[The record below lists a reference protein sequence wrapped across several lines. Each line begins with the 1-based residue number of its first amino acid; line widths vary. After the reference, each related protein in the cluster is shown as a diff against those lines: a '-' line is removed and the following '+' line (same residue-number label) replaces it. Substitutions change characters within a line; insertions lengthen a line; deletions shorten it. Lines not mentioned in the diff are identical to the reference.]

1 MGPFLITGDHFRIL
15 AWEGEFVVIT
25 GSVILI
31 EPDSDREV
39 LQALEGF
46 PEVTFQVK
54 SESGT
59 ELVVNFEAN
68 DHEALEGIC
77 EKLKEQIHQI
87 IDITHI
93 YMNFEEEVEK
103 ALSGETD

>member
-1 MGPFLITGDHFRIL
+1 MI
-15 AWEGEFVVIT
+15 IT

-54 SESGT
+54 SEPGT
-59 ELVVNFEAN
+59 ELVVNFESR

-77 EKLKEQIHQI
+77 GKLKEQIPQI

-93 YMNFEEEVEK
+93 YVNFEEEVEK

>member
-1 MGPFLITGDHFRIL
+1 M
-15 AWEGEFVVIT
+15 VIT

-39 LQALEGF
+39 LQALESSS
-46 PEVTFQVK
+46 EVTFQVK

-59 ELVVNFEAN
+59 ELVVNFEA
-68 DHEALEGIC
+68 DDDEALEGIC
-77 EKLKEQIHQI
+77 GKLKEQIPQI

-93 YMNFEEEVEK
+93 YVNFEEEVEK

>member
-1 MGPFLITGDHFRIL
+1 M
-15 AWEGEFVVIT
+15 VIA
-25 GSVILI
+25 GSAILI
-31 EPDSDREV
+31 EPGSDKEV
-39 LQALEGF
+39 LRALESF

-59 ELVVNFEAN
+59 ELVVNFEAR

-77 EKLKEQIHQI
+77 EKLKEKIHQI

-93 YMNFEEEVEK
+93 YVNFEEEVEK
-103 ALSGETD
+103 ALSGERD

>member
-1 MGPFLITGDHFRIL
+1 MI
-15 AWEGEFVVIT
+15 IT
-25 GSVILI
+25 GSAILI
-31 EPDSDREV
+31 QPGSDKEV
-39 LQALEGF
+39 VLALEGF

-59 ELVVNFEAN
+59 ELVVNFEAD

-77 EKLKEQIHQI
+77 EKLKERIPQI

-93 YMNFEEEVEK
+93 YVNFEEEVEK
-103 ALSGETD
+103 ARSGETD